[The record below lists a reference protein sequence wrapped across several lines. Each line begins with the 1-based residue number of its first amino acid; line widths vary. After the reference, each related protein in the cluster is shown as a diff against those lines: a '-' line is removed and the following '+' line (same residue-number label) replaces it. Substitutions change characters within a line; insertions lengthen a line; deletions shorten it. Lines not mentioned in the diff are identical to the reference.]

1 MRHKILKN
9 ITCILLIVACM
20 VSNIVQVSAAGL
32 IDVDDLPDIYI
43 CGTKIEFNN
52 QHPRYEGADMYIPVR
67 ETFETIGAKVDWVQ
81 EERKATVKLRNI
93 DIVFDTNTGNIFVD
107 NKLDKEGITIKN
119 AVYTEIHSCYVK
131 LDMLEHIFNIDKKF
145 LGSENKINI
154 NDGMPLSIDIGKK
167 TYSKTN
173 EFVESQKKAG
183 KVIGYTI
190 NGLEIR
196 KHTFK
201 LLWIIPLWSKIY
213 VQDLDEKTYFL
224 YTKDKK

>member
-9 ITCILLIVACM
+9 ITCILLIITCM

-52 QHPRYEGADMYIPVR
+52 QHPRYEGTDMYIPVR
-67 ETFETIGAKVDWVQ
+67 ETFETIGAKVDWNQ
-81 EERKATVKLRNI
+81 EKRQATVRLRNI
-93 DIVFDTNTGNIFVD
+93 DIVFDTSTGDITVD
-107 NKLDKEGITIKN
+107 NKIDKDGIKIED
-119 AVYTEIHSCYVK
+119 AVYVEVHSCYVK

-173 EFVESQKKAG
+173 EFVENQKKAG

-196 KHTFK
+196 KNTFK
-201 LLWIIPLWSKIY
+201 LFWIIPLWSKIY
-213 VQDLDEKTYFL
+213 VQDLDERTYFL

>member
-1 MRHKILKN
+1 MKKVVSLILC
-9 ITCILLIVACM
+9 TILLLTSFTEVFAT
-20 VSNIVQVSAAGL
+20 GL

-52 QHPRYEGADMYIPVR
+52 QHPRYEGEDMYIPVR
-67 ETFETIGAKVDWVQ
+67 ETFETIGAEVNWVQ

-107 NKLDKEGITIKN
+107 NKLDKDGITIKN

-131 LDMLEHIFNIDKKF
+131 LDMLGHIFNIDKKF

-196 KHTFK
+196 KNTFK
-201 LLWIIPLWSKIY
+201 LFWIIPLWSKIY
-213 VQDLDEKTYFL
+213 VQDLDERTYFL